1 MKRGIYTLAND
12 RVYDQLIALLN
23 SIEVRLGA
31 DFPIC
36 VLPYDDRVEKLAMML
51 AERPHCTLY
60 DDRAVID
67 KWDTY
72 VKAIWDAHP
81 TAHAR
86 WDSRYHRLGTHRRYC
101 AFDGPFDQFIYM
113 DADTL
118 LMGDISQIWTQMETH
133 DWVTY
138 DFQYKQLQHVYEAN
152 SPQLNQIFSLEQL
165 RQNIFC
171 SGFYGSK
178 RHVFSETQL
187 TDLLERLQAGEAEIL
202 YPMAPDQTILNYLVM
217 RSQIPYCNLA
227 LTLSSELRT
236 GCCVTSSHFK
246 EQDHVL
252 YDGDQRLTYM
262 HYIGVSSKLLK
273 RLCNGENIQLPYRDL
288 FLYYRFLHEPDQLPQ
303 FQGTP
308 KQFSKPPSFSKRV
321 LTKLGLRK

>member
-12 RVYDQLIALLN
+12 VVYDQLIALLN
-23 SIEVRLGA
+23 SIEVHLGS
-31 DFPIC
+31 DFPVC
-36 VLPYDDRVEKLAMML
+36 VLPYDDRVEKLTTML
-51 AERPHCTLY
+51 AERPHCSLY
-60 DDRAVID
+60 DDRTVID
-67 KWDTY
+67 KWDNY

-81 TAHAR
+81 TAHDC

-118 LMGDISQIWTQMETH
+118 LMGNVSQIWSQLNNY
-133 DWVTY
+133 DFVTY
-138 DFQYKQLQHVYEAN
+138 DFQYKQLQHVYEVN
-152 SPQLNQIFSLEQL
+152 SPRLNQTFSFEQL
-165 RQNIFC
+165 HQNIFC

-178 RHVFSETQL
+178 RQVFSETQL
-187 TDLLERLQAGEAEIL
+187 TELLEYLQAGEAEIL

-227 LTLSSELRT
+227 LTLPPQSRT

-246 EQDHVL
+246 ERDHVL
-252 YDGDQRLTYM
+252 YDGDQRLTYL
-262 HYIGVSSKLLK
+262 HYIGVSAKLLK

-288 FLYYRFLHEPDQLPQ
+288 FLYYRYLREPNELPQ
-303 FQGTP
+303 FRGRP
-308 KQFSKPPSFSKRV
+308 KDLNKPPSLSKRV
-321 LTKLGLRK
+321 LIKLGFGQ